1 MGLKLNVKKCE
12 FINKDAKA
20 TEPIFSDFI
29 LLDTA
34 NATHLGAPLTAGK
47 AMDDALSGR
56 CKDLALTIDRLKLLS
71 AHAH

>member
-20 TEPIFSDFI
+20 TEPIINDCI

-34 NATHLGAPLTAGK
+34 NATLLGAPLTARK
-47 AMDDALSGR
+47 AMDDALAGR
-56 CKDLALTIDRLKLLS
+56 SKYFALTIDRLKLLS
-71 AHAH
+71 LLS